1 MTASLESFVG
11 QRIRQIREDQRLSL
25 RALSDAAGLSVNA
38 ISLIERGTNSP
49 TVSSLMRLATAL
61 EVPITTFFEES
72 AEETTVFTKFEHGR
86 KSEGGGVTVESLGTG
101 LRDQQLEAFAV
112 TVAGG
117 SSTTEDPIS
126 HQGEEF
132 VRCLAGEIE
141 YCVGDEDYRLCT
153 GDSLLFEASQPH
165 CFRNPGASEAVF
177 LIVFQ
182 AGEETTI
189 ARRRHL
195 EI

>member
-1 MTASLESFVG
+1 MTEAVEIFVG
-11 QRIRQIREDQRLSL
+11 QRIREIREDQRLSL
-25 RALSDAAGLSVNA
+25 RAVADRSGLSVNA

-61 EVPITTFFEES
+61 EVPITTFFQETS
-72 AEETTVFTKFEHGR
+72 DETTVFVKHNQGRNYHG
-86 KSEGGGVTVESLGTG
+86 EGLTIESLGTG

-112 TVAGG
+112 TVAPGRG
-117 SSTTEDPIS
+117 NTEDPIS

-132 VRCLAGEIE
+132 IRCLEGRIE
-141 YCVGDEDYRLCT
+141 YCVGGDVYEMDP

-165 CFRNPGASEAVF
+165 CFRNRTANEAVF
-177 LIVFQ
+177 LIIFQ
-182 AGEETTI
+182 AGDETTI

-195 EI
+195 EV